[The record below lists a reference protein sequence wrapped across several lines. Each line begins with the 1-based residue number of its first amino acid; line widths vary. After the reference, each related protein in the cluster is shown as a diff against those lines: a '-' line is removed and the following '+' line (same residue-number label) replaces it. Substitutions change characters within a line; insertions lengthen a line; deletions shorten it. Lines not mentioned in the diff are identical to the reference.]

1 MNIRHLADSKEQSL
15 PPHLSYPQSNLKIL
29 SFLMLVHISLTQ
41 LDYAG
46 QNELKNITHMEL
58 KCPKSGVKCNYVVE
72 THCEEIV

>member
-1 MNIRHLADSKEQSL
+1 
-15 PPHLSYPQSNLKIL
+15 
-29 SFLMLVHISLTQ
+29 MLVHISLTQ